1 MTQRPGFL
9 KPPISP
15 WACCA
20 PEANLNSLFA
30 LSEGMFSCLSL
41 ISQWPPSYAVRIHD
55 ARPIDVVTF
64 LPVVSFLE
72 ASSAQRS
79 EMMMESKISM
89 AWCSTESQGFRLSS
103 GFALTLFGRRP
114 LAGLFTL
121 GQLLVFQFD
130 PLVHRRVGFRPICWT
145 HRCFSFFY
153 PCITQP
159 LTAGQNRSFWNCSH
173 PHEPAHQTRVPS
185 SRLDVKAKRPFKTE
199 LRRTNLRIVI
209 KSIVR

>member
-153 PCITQP
+153 SCI
-159 LTAGQNRSFWNCSH
+159 LSRSLPVKIEVFGTVLLRMS
-173 PHEPAHQTRVPS
+173 PAHQTRVPS